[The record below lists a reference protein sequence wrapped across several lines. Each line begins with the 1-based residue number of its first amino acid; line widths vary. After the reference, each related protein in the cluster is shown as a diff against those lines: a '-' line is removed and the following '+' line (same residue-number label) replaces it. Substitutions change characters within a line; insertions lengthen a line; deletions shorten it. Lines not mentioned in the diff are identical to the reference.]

1 VIYTVVFDTNILI
14 SAALSKSGSPNSCFS
29 LAQSKLIRS
38 VTCPEI
44 LQELSEKLLLKIKFP
59 EERVRKYIEEIC
71 EASTIVSIG
80 GTLRAVPNDPDDD
93 MIIECAIA
101 GKATHIITG
110 DKHLLS
116 LVEYQNIQ
124 IVKAKDFLDFLDQN
138 NNHEL

>member
-1 VIYTVVFDTNILI
+1 MIYTVVFDTNILI
-14 SAALSKSGSPNSCFS
+14 SAALSKGGSPNSCFS

-44 LQELSEKLLLKIKFP
+44 LQELSEKLLLKIT
-59 EERVRKYIEEIC
+59 VRKYIEEIC

-124 IVKAKDFLDFLDQN
+124 IVKAKDFLDFLT
-138 NNHEL
+138 

>member
-1 VIYTVVFDTNILI
+1 MIYTVVFDTNILI

-44 LQELSEKLLLKIKFP
+44 LQELSEKLLLKIT
-59 EERVRKYIEEIC
+59 VRKYIEEIC

-116 LVEYQNIQ
+116 LVEYQNI
-124 IVKAKDFLDFLDQN
+124 
-138 NNHEL
+138 

>member
-1 VIYTVVFDTNILI
+1 MAPIVGFDTNIVI
-14 SAALSKSGSPNSCFS
+14 PALLFPGGSPLLCVSMARNERI
-29 LAQSKLIRS
+29 QS
-38 VTCPEI
+38 VTCQEI
-44 LQELSEKLLLKIKFP
+44 LDEFSEKLIVKFTLS
-59 EERVRKYIEEIC
+59 EEKTEEIIEEVC
-71 EASTIVSIG
+71 QFSRIVRINQELALVS
-80 GTLRAVPNDPDDD
+80 ADPDDD

-138 NNHEL
+138 NNHQL